1 MEPPQTSR
9 LTVGFAAGNWSY
21 GAHGTVGKVEGLSDG
36 HPHRWV
42 GKARK
47 GNPGMFARCISDGM
61 PTLQSRQ
68 MVEYVRH
75 RNHSA
80 STFS

>member
-21 GAHGTVGKVEGLSDG
+21 GAHDTVGKVDGLSDG
-36 HPHRWV
+36 HLHRGV

-47 GNPGMFARCISDGM
+47 GNPGIISRCISEGM
-61 PTLQSRQ
+61 PTNGRIR
-68 MVEYVRH
+68 ET
-75 RNHSA
+75 A
-80 STFS
+80 